1 MADDANAKVA
11 QPPEDWQFAGVGSAF
26 ADPLADCLVILGKL
40 EGRQI
45 TADALRAGL
54 PLVDGRLTPDLV
66 PRAAERAEL
75 SARLVKRELQDI
87 SALVLPAILL
97 LEKQQACIL
106 LGLDEAGEAA
116 KVIQPESGTGEV
128 DIPLD
133 RLRDAYSGYAI
144 FIKPR
149 HRFDERAPEV
159 HKLSSR
165 HWFWGTLTQSWRIY
179 RDVLVASFLINS
191 FALGS
196 PLFVMNVY
204 DRVVPNNA
212 VETLWVLAIGL
223 GIVLLFDV
231 VMKMLRGYFIDVA
244 GKKSDLLLSSKI
256 FERVLGMKMAARPPS
271 VGAFANNLRE
281 FESIRDFIASASIAT
296 LVDLPFVL
304 LFLLV
309 IWVIGGPVVYVGL
322 AVIALSLAFGL
333 IIQKPLRESVE
344 STYRASA
351 QKGATL
357 IESLSTIEAVKFLGA
372 ESQLQRKWEK
382 LTAHIANWGVRSR
395 LLSSSAVNVAGFLQ
409 QFSQVGVIVIGVYL
423 VMAGDLSMGGLI
435 ACVMLTSRA
444 VAPMGQVANLAV
456 RYFHAKTALDS
467 LDGVMQLPVDR
478 PEDKSFISR
487 PVLQGEVEFDGV
499 SFRYPGAEI
508 DSLKD
513 LNFRISAGERV
524 AIIGRVGSGKSTV
537 QKLIQGLYEPT
548 QGAVRIDGTDVRQIN
563 PADLR
568 YNMGYVPQEPV
579 LFFGSV
585 RDNIVMGQPHVDDH
599 EILRVAELSG
609 VSQFV
614 SRHPM
619 GFDMPV
625 GERGE
630 NLSGGQRQCVCVAR
644 ALLHSPSFY
653 LMDEPTNSMDNTT
666 ESAVKRSL
674 LQATKGKTSI
684 FVTHRSSLLDLVD
697 RVIVL
702 DQGKIVA
709 DGPKEQV
716 LQLLKEG
723 RLKTS

>member
-1 MADDANAKVA
+1 LASDVNPTPDQAT
-11 QPPEDWQFAGVGSAF
+11 QEWQFAGGGDAF
-26 ADPLADCLVILGKL
+26 ADPLTDCLVILGRR
-40 EGRQI
+40 EGRQV

-66 PRAAERAEL
+66 ARAAQRAEL
-75 SARLVKRELQDI
+75 SARMVKRELGEI
-87 SALVLPAILL
+87 SHLVLPAMLL

-106 LGLDEAGEAA
+106 LEIPSSGQTA
-116 KVIQPESGTGEV
+116 KVIQPETGTGEMEV
-128 DIPLD
+128 PLD
-133 RLRDAYSGYAI
+133 DLQQAYTGYAI
-144 FIKPR
+144 FIKPQ

-159 HKLSSR
+159 HRLSSR

-179 RDVLVASFLINS
+179 RDVLVASLLINL

-212 VETLWVLAIGL
+212 IETLWVLAVGL
-223 GIVLLFDV
+223 GVVLLFDV
-231 VMKMLRGYFIDVA
+231 LMKMLRGYFIDVA

-256 FERVLGMKMAARPPS
+256 FERVLGMKMEARPPS

-281 FESIRDFIASASIAT
+281 FESIREFIASASIAT
-296 LVDLPFVL
+296 LVDLPFVV

-322 AVIALSLAFGL
+322 AIIALSLGYGL
-333 IIQKPLRESVE
+333 LIQKPLRESVE

-372 ESQLQRKWEK
+372 ESQLQRKWEQ

-409 QFSQVGVIVIGVYL
+409 QFSQVGVIVTGVYL
-423 VMAGDLSMGGLI
+423 VIEGELSMGGLI

-456 RYFHAKTALDS
+456 RYFHARTALDS
-467 LDGVMQLPVDR
+467 LDGVMQMPVDR

-487 PVLQGEVEFDGV
+487 PVLRGEVEFDGV
-499 SFRYPGAEI
+499 SFQYPGTEI
-508 DSLKD
+508 DALTD
-513 LNFRISAGERV
+513 LNFKIPAGQRV

-548 QGAVRIDGTDVRQIN
+548 KGAVRIDGTDVRQIN

-568 YNMGYVPQEPV
+568 HNMGYVPQESV

-585 RDNIVMGQPHVDDH
+585 RDNIVMGQAHVDDQ

-609 VSQFV
+609 VSHFV
-614 SRHPM
+614 SRHPL

-630 NLSGGQRQCVCVAR
+630 NLSGGQRQSVCVAR

-653 LMDEPTNSMDNTT
+653 LMDEPTNSMDNTS
-666 ESAVKRSL
+666 ESAVKKSL
-674 LQATKGKTSI
+674 AEATRGKTSI
-684 FVTHRSSLLDLVD
+684 IVTHRSSLLDLVD

-709 DGPKEQV
+709 DGPKDQV
-716 LQLLKEG
+716 LQLLREG

>member
-1 MADDANAKVA
+1 MTDDANVKAA
-11 QPPEDWQFAGVGSAF
+11 QPSQGWQFAGVGSAF

-75 SARLVKRELQDI
+75 SARLVKRELHEI

-106 LGLDEAGEAA
+106 LGFDEAEETA
-116 KVIQPESGTGEV
+116 KIIQTESGTGEV

-133 RLRDAYSGYAI
+133 HLRNAYSGYAI

-179 RDVLVASFLINS
+179 RDVLVASFLINC

-231 VMKMLRGYFIDVA
+231 GMKVLRGYFIDVA

-309 IWVIGGPVVYVGL
+309 IWLIGGPVVYVGI
-322 AVIALSLAFGL
+322 AVIVLSLSYGL
-333 IIQKPLRESVE
+333 LIQKPLRESVE

-357 IESLSTIEAVKFLGA
+357 IESLSAIEAVKFLGA

-409 QFSQVGVIVIGVYL
+409 QFSQVGVIVSGVYL

-456 RYFHAKTALDS
+456 RYFHARTALDS

-499 SFRYPGAEI
+499 SFQYPGSEI
-508 DSLKD
+508 DALKD
-513 LNFRISAGERV
+513 LNFRIAAGERV

-614 SRHPM
+614 SRHPL
-619 GFDMPV
+619 GFDMQV

-630 NLSGGQRQCVCVAR
+630 NLSGGQRQSVCVAR

-674 LQATKGKTSI
+674 LEATRGKTSI

-709 DGPKEQV
+709 DGSKEQV